1 MSAPFMILCMAFA
14 SMMLLSAPIVSVI
27 ALSSAL
33 AIMASGNAPLE
44 IAATSMAQGVDS
56 FALLAIPFFILSGT
70 IMGRGAMAKRLIDLA
85 LALVSPFPGGL
96 AYVNTLACTLFGSI
110 SGSAA
115 AAVSSI
121 GTFMIPQMS
130 EKGYGKNFATALTVC
145 SSTTGMLIPP
155 SNTMIVY
162 SVAAGGVSI
171 GAMFM
176 AGILPGL
183 LFALLIM
190 VASFVYAFR
199 RGARGE
205 GAFRLRLVWQTFKR
219 AFLSLFLV
227 VFVMGGI
234 LCGIFTATESAAIS
248 VAYAFVLEALV
259 YRDISPK
266 EFPKILADSARTT
279 GIVMLIVGASCAMSW
294 VLTMVNAPQEIVGA
308 IMGISQDKIAVLLI
322 INLILLVAGTFM
334 DMTPA
339 ILIFTPIF
347 LPVAAELGLDKIHF
361 GIIMVANL
369 SIGLCTPPVGTCL
382 FVGCGVGKTDIGG
395 VAPKLVPFV
404 LAMIAA
410 LALITFCP
418 QLSMWLPKALG
429 LA

>member
-1 MSAPFMILCMAFA
+1 M
-14 SMMLLSAPIVSVI
+14 
-27 ALSSAL
+27 
-33 AIMASGNAPLE
+33 
-44 IAATSMAQGVDS
+44 
-56 FALLAIPFFILSGT
+56 
-70 IMGRGAMAKRLIDLA
+70 
-85 LALVSPFPGGL
+85 
-96 AYVNTLACTLFGSI
+96 LFGAI
-110 SGSAA
+110 SGSAV

-121 GTFMIPQMS
+121 GSFMIPQM
-130 EKGYGKNFATALTVC
+130 ERKGYGKNESIALTVC